1 MPIEDTRHT
10 RVSSRQKGRSKL
22 EAANDR
28 LQGARQRD
36 DRSVRPISS
45 LRGREQNDR
54 LGRRVPS
61 RTFRPNAK
69 GDDRRRHGKQMTNQ
83 VQISIGMSAEDA
95 AAIGDL
101 LTDAGE
107 GDHGR
112 LDLATLATLLLEDVA
127 LLLDRPGSWEGS
139 NMHTLLSAHGYDV

>member
-1 MPIEDTRHT
+1 
-10 RVSSRQKGRSKL
+10 
-22 EAANDR
+22 
-28 LQGARQRD
+28 
-36 DRSVRPISS
+36 
-45 LRGREQNDR
+45 
-54 LGRRVPS
+54 
-61 RTFRPNAK
+61 
-69 GDDRRRHGKQMTNQ
+69 MTNQ